1 MQTTT
6 KQPSTILP
14 LGSLTS
20 DVLLLK
26 DGEATIHDI
35 EDLSEKAPA
44 FTRVIAAQTCLVS
57 HSWPLQN
64 ARSARGTGPEAVRRL
79 VSMPNA
85 PLNACLHVR
94 LLRAA
99 VQGSQAEEPA

>member
-26 DGEATIHDI
+26 DGEATIHGI

-44 FTRVIAAQTCLVS
+44 FTRVIAAQTCLV
-57 HSWPLQN
+57 
-64 ARSARGTGPEAVRRL
+64 
-79 VSMPNA
+79 
-85 PLNACLHVR
+85 
-94 LLRAA
+94 
-99 VQGSQAEEPA
+99 